1 MSQAC
6 NTVRGHHSHCRI
18 AAVHLWQQ
26 LRAER
31 ELTAQLR
38 ARPEASTTLASGQLL
53 PTGGVPAGSPA
64 VVATALHPQQAC
76 RARECRQLRTG
87 QCGEAQNQCEVRPAA
102 DALSGSREGAG
113 LTSEEA
119 EAFYDLLMKQEA
131 DLRPA
136 VLLRSLQ
143 GSNGAIDMRELQR
156 RRTELEKTQAAE
168 LEAQLG
174 PARSRQ
180 WQEYQKTVEARRRVN
195 ELTMTL
201 STTSPLTEEQSAP
214 LLANVMAEHKRRT
227 EEQTLRGPAPADPRG
242 QLDYEEQTLKEREES
257 NRRTLA
263 FARSFLTQEQLAVMQ
278 ASMTR
283 ANDNTRTTLQA
294 RRERLER
301 IGTGRRRAGWRH
313 RVAATI
319 MAGGDHSALSKPG
332 PRGGKRPQPVAAGVH
347 RLTGSVRYNLTL
359 PQGSLKRRFPVKPIG
374 LETILSVPILRF
386 RRRPD
391 GHRFSQTEAGTG
403 SVGLAQGAAKPAC
416 ARCLKA
422 GVDRPAGDSQREIS
436 GRDSHRHC
444 EIAWCPSR
452 WPLRH
457 GKR

>member
-1 MSQAC
+1 MSRLATLFAAT
-6 NTVRGHHSHCRI
+6 TVIVGI

-38 ARPEASTTLASGQLL
+38 ARPEASTTLASGQPL

-64 VVATALHPQQAC
+64 VVATALP
-76 RARECRQLRTG
+76 
-87 QCGEAQNQCEVRPAA
+87 PAA
-102 DALSGSREGAG
+102 GVPAPANAASFAPVNAEKPRTSAKFVQLQMRYPGLAKELG

-301 IGTGRRRAGWRH
+301 IERGGG
-313 RVAATI
+313 VP
-319 MAGGDHSALSKPG
+319 AGGT
-332 PRGGKRPQPVAAGVH
+332 VW
-347 RLTGSVRYNLTL
+347 L
-359 PQGSLKRRFPVKPIG
+359 PQSGQEVI
-374 LETILSVPILRF
+374 I
-386 RRRPD
+386 
-391 GHRFSQTEAGTG
+391 
-403 SVGLAQGAAKPAC
+403 
-416 ARCLKA
+416 
-422 GVDRPAGDSQREIS
+422 QR
-436 GRDSHRHC
+436 
-444 EIAWCPSR
+444 
-452 WPLRH
+452 
-457 GKR
+457 